1 MNAHELQGLGA
12 VVVWRKAK
20 GAVLAFVM
28 LLSLG
33 ALVPPAHAQP
43 MKPEDVVR
51 QFYSVLQQTMQ
62 NGPTLG
68 PRGRYR
74 QLEPEI
80 RNDFDLSAMTRL
92 AVGVA
97 WNGLSEEDR
106 QRVSDAFARY
116 ITATYAQNFDSWS
129 GETLAVTGTRD
140 SGYGTIVETRID
152 RPNDKPVAIDYLMR
166 VSNGAWQIADVYL
179 TGTISQVASLRSQFG
194 AILSRQGVG
203 GLIASLNSKADT
215 LVASAAPR

>member
-1 MNAHELQGLGA
+1 MIAHRLQGVGA
-12 VVVWRKAK
+12 VVAWRRAK

-33 ALVPPAHAQP
+33 ALAQAQA
-43 MKPEDVVR
+43 MKPDEVVR

-80 RNDFDLSAMTRL
+80 RNDFDLGAMARL

-97 WNGLSEEDR
+97 WNNLSPEDR

-129 GETLAVTGTRD
+129 GETLEVTGTRNT
-140 SGYGTIVETRID
+140 GYGTIVDTRID
-152 RPNDKPVAIDYLMR
+152 RPNDQPVEIDYLMR
-166 VSNGAWQIADVYL
+166 VNNGQWQIADVYL
-179 TGTISQVASLRSQFG
+179 TGTISQVANLRSQFG

-203 GLIASLNSKADT
+203 GLIASLNSKADM
-215 LVASAAPR
+215 LVAAASPR